1 MKECSAI
8 ISKILGYRHLRRN
21 LGMSAADRNTPK
33 APIGGTLGGLLDPR
47 IADNLLPRIV
57 TLNSS

>member
-8 ISKILGYRHLRRN
+8 ISKILGYRRLRRN

-33 APIGGTLGGLLDPR
+33 APIGGTLGGLLARKSLITFFP
-47 IADNLLPRIV
+47 A
-57 TLNSS
+57 